1 MAQYTLNF
9 IEQDFTILFLLLFK
23 RGVVLAV
30 FVVEFPGVL
39 VQMVAWG
46 LKNADFTKC
55 TNTCDLEQ
63 LFLKLV
69 LCTTQNELHLD
80 DNV

>member
-30 FVVEFPGVL
+30 FVVEFPGFL

-46 LKNADFTKC
+46 LKIACKKFEEMFTKIDIC
-55 TNTCDLEQ
+55 LQ
-63 LFLKLV
+63 KMV
-69 LCTTQNELHLD
+69 K
-80 DNV
+80 